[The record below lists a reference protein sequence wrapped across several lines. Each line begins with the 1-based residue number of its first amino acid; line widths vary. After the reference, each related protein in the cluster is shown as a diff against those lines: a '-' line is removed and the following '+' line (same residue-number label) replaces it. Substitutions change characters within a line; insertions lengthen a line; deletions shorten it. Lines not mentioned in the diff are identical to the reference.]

1 MGNAEYMG
9 SAVQSSPL
17 TTTLTMRA
25 FLTVFLAVAVCGEAD
40 PYTIGQVLAGRTAG
54 GVITRVSYPGVGTV
68 AGFPY
73 TAVHTPVVGY
83 SHPVVY
89 GKREAEAD
97 PEPYTVGQVL
107 TGQTAGGKIT
117 HVDYGHG
124 LPKVA
129 GFPYTAVHAVAPV
142 VHGYSAYPFV
152 YGKREAEAE
161 PEPYTVGQVA
171 AGAHI
176 ANAIADGRPHNV
188 GVITNAAIAPVY
200 HGYSAYHPYIYGKR
214 EAEPFYGYG
223 AVPYLHHAGIVANT
237 GLGHAVAVTGYGH
250 VTHSSNVGVC
260 TNVAGV
266 QVPC

>member
-17 TTTLTMRA
+17 TSTLTMRA

-40 PYTIGQVLAGRTAG
+40 HYTIGQVLTGRTAG
-54 GVITRVSYPGVGTV
+54 GVITGVTYPGVGTV

-73 TAVHTPVVGY
+73 TAVH
-83 SHPVVY
+83 HPFIY
-89 GKREAEAD
+89 GKREAEAE
-97 PEPYTVGQVL
+97 PEPYTIGQVL
-107 TGQTAGGKIT
+107 TGQTNGGAIT

-129 GFPYTAVHAVAPV
+129 GFPYTAVHTVAPV
-142 VHGYSAYPFV
+142 VHHGVVGYSHPVV

-161 PEPYTVGQVA
+161 P
-171 AGAHI
+171 
-176 ANAIADGRPHNV
+176 
-188 GVITNAAIAPVY
+188 
-200 HGYSAYHPYIYGKR
+200 
-214 EAEPFYGYG
+214 FYGYAAG
-223 AVPYLHHAGIVANT
+223 VVPYVHHAAVVAPT
-237 GLGHAVAVTGYGH
+237 ALGHAVAVTGYGH

>member
-17 TTTLTMRA
+17 TSTLTMRA

-40 PYTIGQVLAGRTAG
+40 PYTIGQVLTGRTAG
-54 GVITRVSYPGVGTV
+54 GVITGVTYPGVGAV
-68 AGFPY
+68 AGFTY
-73 TAVHTPVVGY
+73 TAVH
-83 SHPVVY
+83 HPFYY
-89 GKREAEAD
+89 GKREAEAE
-97 PEPYTVGQVL
+97 PEPYTIGQVL
-107 TGQTAGGKIT
+107 TGQTNGGAIT

-129 GFPYTAVHAVAPV
+129 GFPYTAVHIVAPV
-142 VHGYSAYPFV
+142 VHHGVVGYSHPVV

-161 PEPYTVGQVA
+161 P
-171 AGAHI
+171 
-176 ANAIADGRPHNV
+176 
-188 GVITNAAIAPVY
+188 
-200 HGYSAYHPYIYGKR
+200 
-214 EAEPFYGYG
+214 FYGY
-223 AVPYLHHAGIVANT
+223 AARVVPYVHHAAVVAPT
-237 GLGHAVAVTGYGH
+237 ALGHAVAVTGYGH

>member
-1 MGNAEYMG
+1 MG

-17 TTTLTMRA
+17 TSTLTMRA

-40 PYTIGQVLAGRTAG
+40 PYTIGQVLTGRTAG
-54 GVITRVSYPGVGTV
+54 GVITGVTYPGVGAV

-73 TAVHTPVVGY
+73 TAVH
-83 SHPVVY
+83 HPFYY
-89 GKREAEAD
+89 GKREAEAE
-97 PEPYTVGQVL
+97 PEPYTIGQVL
-107 TGQTAGGKIT
+107 TGQTAGGAIT

-129 GFPYTAVHAVAPV
+129 GFPYTAVHTLAPV
-142 VHGYSAYPFV
+142 VHHGVVGYSHPVV

-161 PEPYTVGQVA
+161 P
-171 AGAHI
+171 
-176 ANAIADGRPHNV
+176 
-188 GVITNAAIAPVY
+188 
-200 HGYSAYHPYIYGKR
+200 
-214 EAEPFYGYG
+214 FYGYAAG
-223 AVPYLHHAGIVANT
+223 VVPYVHHAGIVAPT
-237 GLGHAVAVTGYGH
+237 ALGHAVAVTGYGH

>member
-1 MGNAEYMG
+1 MG

-17 TTTLTMRA
+17 TSTLTMRA

-54 GVITRVSYPGVGTV
+54 GVITGVSYPGVGTV

-73 TAVHTPVVGY
+73 TAVH
-83 SHPVVY
+83 HPFFY
-89 GKREAEAD
+89 GKREAEAE
-97 PEPYTVGQVL
+97 PEPYTIGQVL
-107 TGQTAGGKIT
+107 TGQTNGGAIT

-142 VHGYSAYPFV
+142 VHHGVVGYSHPYV

-161 PEPYTVGQVA
+161 PEPYTVGQIA
-171 AGAHI
+171 AVH
-176 ANAIADGRPHNV
+176 PV
-188 GVITNAAIAPVY
+188 APVV
-200 HGYSAYHPYIYGKR
+200 HHGVVGYSGYHPYVYGKR
-214 EAEPFYGYG
+214 EAEAEPFYGYAAG
-223 AVPYLHHAGIVANT
+223 VVPYVHHAAVVAPT
-237 GLGHAVAVTGYGH
+237 ALGHAVAVTGYGH

>member
-1 MGNAEYMG
+1 MG

-17 TTTLTMRA
+17 TSTLTMRA

-40 PYTIGQVLAGRTAG
+40 PYTIGQVLTGRTAG
-54 GVITRVSYPGVGTV
+54 GVITSVSYPGVGAV

-73 TAVHTPVVGY
+73 TAVHHPVVGY

-89 GKREAEAD
+89 GKREAEAE
-97 PEPYTVGQVL
+97 PEPYTIGQVL
-107 TGQTAGGKIT
+107 TGQTSGGAIT
-117 HVDYGHG
+117 HVDDGHG

-129 GFPYTAVHAVAPV
+129 GFPYTAVHTVAPV
-142 VHGYSAYPFV
+142 VHHGVVGYSGYHPYV

-161 PEPYTVGQVA
+161 P
-171 AGAHI
+171 
-176 ANAIADGRPHNV
+176 
-188 GVITNAAIAPVY
+188 
-200 HGYSAYHPYIYGKR
+200 
-214 EAEPFYGYG
+214 FYGYAAG
-223 AVPYLHHAGIVANT
+223 VVPYVHHAGIVAPT

>member
-17 TTTLTMRA
+17 TSPLTMRA

-40 PYTIGQVLAGRTAG
+40 PYTIGQVLTGRTAG
-54 GVITRVSYPGVGTV
+54 GVITGVSYPGVGAV

-73 TAVHTPVVGY
+73 TAVH
-83 SHPVVY
+83 HPFYY
-89 GKREAEAD
+89 GKREAEAEA
-97 PEPYTVGQVL
+97 EPYTIGQVL
-107 TGQTAGGKIT
+107 TGQTNGGAIT

-129 GFPYTAVHAVAPV
+129 GFPYTAVHTVAPV
-142 VHGYSAYPFV
+142 VHHGVVGYSHPVV

-161 PEPYTVGQVA
+161 P
-171 AGAHI
+171 
-176 ANAIADGRPHNV
+176 
-188 GVITNAAIAPVY
+188 
-200 HGYSAYHPYIYGKR
+200 
-214 EAEPFYGYG
+214 FYGYAAG
-223 AVPYLHHAGIVANT
+223 VVPYVHHAAVVAPT
-237 GLGHAVAVTGYGH
+237 ALGHAVAVTGYGH

>member
-1 MGNAEYMG
+1 MG

-17 TTTLTMRA
+17 TSTLTMRA

-54 GVITRVSYPGVGTV
+54 GVITGVSYPGVGAV

-83 SHPVVY
+83 SH
-89 GKREAEAD
+89 
-97 PEPYTVGQVL
+97 
-107 TGQTAGGKIT
+107 
-117 HVDYGHG
+117 
-124 LPKVA
+124 
-129 GFPYTAVHAVAPV
+129 F
-142 VHGYSAYPFV
+142 

-161 PEPYTVGQVA
+161 AEPYTVGQIA
-171 AGAHI
+171 AGHHI
-176 ANAIADGRPHNV
+176 ANAVAEGRAHNV
-188 GVITNAAIAPVY
+188 GVITNAAIAPVVH
-200 HGYSAYHPYIYGKR
+200 HGVVGYAGYHPYLYGKR
-214 EAEPFYGYG
+214 EAEAEPYYGYTAG
-223 AVPYLHHAGIVANT
+223 VYPSVYHAAVVAPT
-237 GLGHAVAVTGYGH
+237 ALGHAVAVTGYGH

>member
-17 TTTLTMRA
+17 TSTLTMRA

-40 PYTIGQVLAGRTAG
+40 PYTIGQVLTGRTAG
-54 GVITRVSYPGVGTV
+54 GVITGVSYPGVGAV

-73 TAVHTPVVGY
+73 TGVHHPVVGY
-83 SHPVVY
+83 SH
-89 GKREAEAD
+89 
-97 PEPYTVGQVL
+97 
-107 TGQTAGGKIT
+107 
-117 HVDYGHG
+117 
-124 LPKVA
+124 
-129 GFPYTAVHAVAPV
+129 F
-142 VHGYSAYPFV
+142 

-161 PEPYTVGQVA
+161 PEPYTVGQIA
-171 AGAHI
+171 AGHHI
-176 ANAIADGRPHNV
+176 ANAAAEGRLHNV
-188 GVITNAAIAPVY
+188 GVITNAAVHPVAPVV
-200 HGYSAYHPYIYGKR
+200 HHGVVGYSGYHPYVYGKR
-214 EAEPFYGYG
+214 EDEAEPFYGYVAG
-223 AVPYLHHAGIVANT
+223 VSPYVHHAGIVAPT

>member
-17 TTTLTMRA
+17 TSTLTMRA

-54 GVITRVSYPGVGTV
+54 GVITGVSYPGVGAV

-73 TAVHTPVVGY
+73 TAVSHIGY

-89 GKREAEAD
+89 GKREAEAEAEA
-97 PEPYTVGQVL
+97 EPYTIGQVP
-107 TGQTAGGKIT
+107 TGQTKGGAIT

-129 GFPYTAVHAVAPV
+129 GFPYTAVHTVAPV
-142 VHGYSAYPFV
+142 VHHGVVGYSHPVV

-161 PEPYTVGQVA
+161 P
-171 AGAHI
+171 
-176 ANAIADGRPHNV
+176 
-188 GVITNAAIAPVY
+188 
-200 HGYSAYHPYIYGKR
+200 
-214 EAEPFYGYG
+214 FYGYAAG
-223 AVPYLHHAGIVANT
+223 VVPYVHHADIVAPT
-237 GLGHAVAVTGYGH
+237 ALGHAVAVTGYGH
-250 VTHSSNVGVC
+250 VTHS
-260 TNVAGV
+260 
-266 QVPC
+266 

>member
-1 MGNAEYMG
+1 MG

-17 TTTLTMRA
+17 TSTLTMRA

-40 PYTIGQVLAGRTAG
+40 PYTIGQVLTGRTAG
-54 GVITRVSYPGVGTV
+54 GVITGVSYPGVGAV

-73 TAVHTPVVGY
+73 TGFHHPVVGY
-83 SHPVVY
+83 SPVVY
-89 GKREAEAD
+89 GKREAEAE
-97 PEPYTVGQVL
+97 PEPYTIGQVL
-107 TGQTAGGKIT
+107 TGQTNGGAIT

-129 GFPYTAVHAVAPV
+129 GFPYTAVHTVAPV
-142 VHGYSAYPFV
+142 VHHGVVGYSHPYL

-161 PEPYTVGQVA
+161 P
-171 AGAHI
+171 
-176 ANAIADGRPHNV
+176 
-188 GVITNAAIAPVY
+188 
-200 HGYSAYHPYIYGKR
+200 
-214 EAEPFYGYG
+214 FYGYTAG
-223 AVPYLHHAGIVANT
+223 VVPYVHHAAVVAPT
-237 GLGHAVAVTGYGH
+237 ALGHAVAVTGYGH

>member
-1 MGNAEYMG
+1 MG

-17 TTTLTMRA
+17 TSTLTMRA

-54 GVITRVSYPGVGTV
+54 GVITGVTYPGVGTV

-73 TAVHTPVVGY
+73 TAVH
-83 SHPVVY
+83 HPFYY
-89 GKREAEAD
+89 GKREAEAE
-97 PEPYTVGQVL
+97 PEPYTIGQVL
-107 TGQTAGGKIT
+107 TGQTAGGAIT

-129 GFPYTAVHAVAPV
+129 GFPYTAVHTVAPV
-142 VHGYSAYPFV
+142 VHHGVVGYSHPVV

-161 PEPYTVGQVA
+161 P
-171 AGAHI
+171 
-176 ANAIADGRPHNV
+176 
-188 GVITNAAIAPVY
+188 
-200 HGYSAYHPYIYGKR
+200 
-214 EAEPFYGYG
+214 FYGYVAG
-223 AVPYLHHAGIVANT
+223 VVPYVHHAGIVAPT
-237 GLGHAVAVTGYGH
+237 ALGHAVAVTGYGH

>member
-1 MGNAEYMG
+1 MG

-17 TTTLTMRA
+17 TSTLTMRA

-40 PYTIGQVLAGRTAG
+40 PYTIGQVLTGRTAG
-54 GVITRVSYPGVGTV
+54 GVITGVTYPGVGTV

-73 TAVHTPVVGY
+73 TAVH
-83 SHPVVY
+83 HPFVY
-89 GKREAEAD
+89 GKREAEAE
-97 PEPYTVGQVL
+97 PEPYTIGQVL
-107 TGQTAGGKIT
+107 TGQTNGGAIT

-129 GFPYTAVHAVAPV
+129 GFPYTAVHTVAPV
-142 VHGYSAYPFV
+142 VHHGVVGYSHPVV

-161 PEPYTVGQVA
+161 P
-171 AGAHI
+171 
-176 ANAIADGRPHNV
+176 
-188 GVITNAAIAPVY
+188 
-200 HGYSAYHPYIYGKR
+200 
-214 EAEPFYGYG
+214 FYGYAAG
-223 AVPYLHHAGIVANT
+223 VVPYVHRAAVVAPT
-237 GLGHAVAVTGYGH
+237 ALGHAVAVTGYGH

>member
-1 MGNAEYMG
+1 MG

-17 TTTLTMRA
+17 TSTLTMRA

-54 GVITRVSYPGVGTV
+54 GVITGVTYPGVGAV

-73 TAVHTPVVGY
+73 TAVH
-83 SHPVVY
+83 HPFYY
-89 GKREAEAD
+89 GKREAEAE
-97 PEPYTVGQVL
+97 PEPYTIGQVL
-107 TGQTAGGKIT
+107 TGQTAGGAIT

-129 GFPYTAVHAVAPV
+129 GFPYTAVHTVAPV
-142 VHGYSAYPFV
+142 VPHGVYSV

-161 PEPYTVGQVA
+161 P
-171 AGAHI
+171 
-176 ANAIADGRPHNV
+176 
-188 GVITNAAIAPVY
+188 
-200 HGYSAYHPYIYGKR
+200 
-214 EAEPFYGYG
+214 FYGYAAG
-223 AVPYLHHAGIVANT
+223 VVPYVHHAAVVAPT

>member
-1 MGNAEYMG
+1 MG

-17 TTTLTMRA
+17 TSTLTMRA

-40 PYTIGQVLAGRTAG
+40 PYTIGQVLTGRTAG
-54 GVITRVSYPGVGTV
+54 GVITGVSYPGVGTV

-73 TAVHTPVVGY
+73 TAVH
-83 SHPVVY
+83 HPFYY
-89 GKREAEAD
+89 GKREA
-97 PEPYTVGQVL
+97 EPYTVGQVL
-107 TGQTAGGKIT
+107 TGQTAGGAIT

-129 GFPYTAVHAVAPV
+129 GFPYTAVHTVAPV
-142 VHGYSAYPFV
+142 VHHGVVGYSHPVV

-161 PEPYTVGQVA
+161 P
-171 AGAHI
+171 
-176 ANAIADGRPHNV
+176 
-188 GVITNAAIAPVY
+188 
-200 HGYSAYHPYIYGKR
+200 
-214 EAEPFYGYG
+214 FYGYAAG
-223 AVPYLHHAGIVANT
+223 VVPYVHHAAVVAPT
-237 GLGHAVAVTGYGH
+237 ALGHAVAVTGYGH

>member
-17 TTTLTMRA
+17 TSTLTMRA

-54 GVITRVSYPGVGTV
+54 GVITGVSYPGVGAV

-73 TAVHTPVVGY
+73 TAVPHIGY

-89 GKREAEAD
+89 GKREAEAE
-97 PEPYTVGQVL
+97 PEPYTIGQVL
-107 TGQTAGGKIT
+107 TGQTNGGAIT

-142 VHGYSAYPFV
+142 VHHGVYSV

-161 PEPYTVGQVA
+161 P
-171 AGAHI
+171 
-176 ANAIADGRPHNV
+176 
-188 GVITNAAIAPVY
+188 
-200 HGYSAYHPYIYGKR
+200 
-214 EAEPFYGYG
+214 FYGYAAG
-223 AVPYLHHAGIVANT
+223 VVPYVHHAAVVAPT